1 MDKLFINI
9 SAAVQ
14 RDPPK
19 AAIGISIEDKD
30 GNIIEEVSELIGRA
44 TANVAVYKAL
54 IEGCRR
60 ALAYAPQSVIFFTA
74 NHVVANCLNQISET
88 RRPDLQHLNMI
99 AKEMLNRL
107 PSWQVNYVHS
117 GANQNA
123 QVLVEKAFR
132 QQARTQR
139 QREQMESKI
148 AAKIK
153 DLSDTELKELLTQL
167 DAHTTTNSKRKA
179 LNL

>member
-14 RDPPK
+14 RNPPK
-19 AAIGISIEDKD
+19 TAIGISIEDKN
-30 GNIIEEVSELIGRA
+30 GNVIEEVSELIGQA
-44 TANVAVYKAL
+44 TENVAVYKAL

-60 ALAYAPQSVIFFTA
+60 ALSYAPQSVIFFTD
-74 NHVVANCLNQISET
+74 NHVVTNCLNEIHKT

-107 PSWQVNYVHS
+107 PFWQVNYVHS

-123 QVLVEKAFR
+123 HLLTEKAFR
-132 QQARTQR
+132 RQIRTQR
-139 QREQMESKI
+139 RREQMELKI
-148 AAKIK
+148 TAKLK
-153 DLSDTELKELLTQL
+153 DLSDTELEELIAQL
-167 DAHTTTNSKRKA
+167 DARTN
-179 LNL
+179 